1 MIYAKT
7 RLRKIPKSCKVCNLS
22 YENFCGEHTGY
33 KDALF
38 HTWVTETIFDGSIK
52 TYAILE
58 LMEGSVIAEFPRNVR
73 FLDSEERFFN
83 KYFYEGE

>member
-1 MIYAKT
+1 MKKDRIITEAA
-7 RLRKIPKSCKVCNLS
+7 LRPCKVGS
-22 YENFCGEHTGY
+22 EHTGY

-38 HTWVTETIFDGSIK
+38 HTWVTETMFNGSIK

-58 LMEGSVIAEFPRNVR
+58 LMDGSVIAEFPRNVR
-73 FLDSEERFFN
+73 FLDSEERFYN